1 MKIAV
6 VTESFL
12 PQVNGVTNSV
22 LRVLETLRDNGH
34 QALVIAPEGGDVPSE
49 YAGHRVKTI
58 NALQV
63 QNVLPVGM
71 PMGLPSRKLLHILDG
86 FAPDVLH
93 IASPFA
99 LGAYTSRIAKKLK
112 VPTLSV
118 YQTDIAG
125 FAKHYGMTLAHS
137 ALRKM
142 VGKIHAQTDR
152 TLAPSSSACRE
163 LTDQGV
169 ENVHLWRRGVNTEL
183 FNPNAYSSSLR
194 KLWDPSGKKT
204 IVGYVG
210 RLANEKRV
218 YDLRFIAKDPNVQLV
233 ITGDGPARE
242 KLEKEIP
249 DAIFMGFKA
258 GNELAQIYASLDLFV
273 HPGPNETFCQAVQ
286 EALSSGTPCIVPTT
300 GGPADLVT
308 HGVTGYVIH
317 THRSD
322 ELDAAV
328 LHFRLRNDRDE
339 MRGNARASVEMRT
352 WKFVNDQLLN
362 HYQELIDNN
371 RNNLTKIAGSV
382 A

>member
-34 QALVIAPEGGDVPSE
+34 QALVIAPEGGEVPSE

-142 VGKIHAQTDR
+142 VGKIHA
-152 TLAPSSSACRE
+152 L
-163 LTDQGV
+163 
-169 ENVHLWRRGVNTEL
+169 
-183 FNPNAYSSSLR
+183 SL
-194 KLWDPSGKKT
+194 
-204 IVGYVG
+204 
-210 RLANEKRV
+210 
-218 YDLRFIAKDPNVQLV
+218 
-233 ITGDGPARE
+233 
-242 KLEKEIP
+242 
-249 DAIFMGFKA
+249 
-258 GNELAQIYASLDLFV
+258 
-273 HPGPNETFCQAVQ
+273 
-286 EALSSGTPCIVPTT
+286 
-300 GGPADLVT
+300 
-308 HGVTGYVIH
+308 IH
-317 THRSD
+317 
-322 ELDAAV
+322 
-328 LHFRLRNDRDE
+328 
-339 MRGNARASVEMRT
+339 
-352 WKFVNDQLLN
+352 
-362 HYQELIDNN
+362 I
-371 RNNLTKIAGSV
+371 
-382 A
+382 